1 MSNDY
6 LIKKLVTDCPICD
19 KVHTIELKKR
29 HSHTIV
35 KEETVDY
42 EETFYSCPLSDA
54 EENEYVS
61 AAMMDENLLRAR
73 DSYRRKMGLL
83 ASHEIAAIRSY
94 YGMTQSDFSA
104 LLGWGEVTVTRYES
118 KLIQDDTYDMTMRMA
133 YENPFFALSMLEKNR
148 SRFTQ
153 SKYEKIR
160 SRIKER
166 IEESGTDYL
175 KRQVILSIYSK
186 YDEECDLNGGKL
198 LDLSKVISVIGYF
211 STFIINLNAAK
222 LMSLL
227 WYADAMNFSRHGRS
241 MMGLV
246 YLHRRTGA
254 LPIGSRAI
262 LTLDSIGSEAELLFD
277 EIGYSIKPVGSINIS
292 DFSLEEMGVLEAV
305 ASVFKD
311 MAPCDVLQRVINED
325 AFVGTLPGEVIPYS
339 LIGNLEIW

>member
-1 MSNDY
+1 MSKDY
-6 LIKKLVTDCPICD
+6 LIKKVDTDCPICD

-29 HSHTIV
+29 YSQAVV

-42 EETFYSCPLSDA
+42 EETYYSCPLSDD

-61 AAMMDENLLRAR
+61 AALMDENLLRAR

-83 ASHEIAAIRSY
+83 TSQEIAAIRSC

-118 KLIQDDTYDMTMRMA
+118 KLIQDETYDMTMRMA
-133 YENPFFALSMLEKNR
+133 SENPFYALSMIEKNR
-148 SRFTQ
+148 SRFTK

-160 SRIKER
+160 SRIKET
-166 IEESGTDYL
+166 IEDSGIEYL

-198 LDLSKVISVIGYF
+198 LDLSKIISVIGYF
-211 STFIINLNAAK
+211 YTFIKNLNAAK

-241 MMGLV
+241 MTGLV
-246 YLHRRTGA
+246 YLHKRTGA
-254 LPIGSRAI
+254 LPVGYREI
-262 LTLDSIGSEAELLFD
+262 LSLGSIGAEVELLYD
-277 EIGYSIKPVGSINIS
+277 EIGYTIKPVGSINIS
-292 DFSLEEMGVLEAV
+292 DFSLEELGVLEAV

-311 MAPCDVLQRVINED
+311 IEPNDVLQRVISEE
-325 AFVGTLPGEVIPYS
+325 AFVGTLPSEVIPYS
-339 LIGNLEIW
+339 LIGSLEV

>member
-1 MSNDY
+1 MGNDY
-6 LIKKLVTDCPICD
+6 LIKKLVTDCPICC

-35 KEETVDY
+35 KGETVDY
-42 EETFYSCPLSDA
+42 EETYYSCPLSYED
-54 EENEYVS
+54 ENEYVP

-83 ASHEIAAIRSY
+83 ASKEIAEIRSY

-118 KLIQDDTYDMTMRMA
+118 KLIQDDTYDITMRMA
-133 YENPFFALSMLEKNR
+133 YENPFFALSMIEKNR

-153 SKYEKIR
+153 SKYERIR
-160 SRIKER
+160 SKIKER
-166 IEESGTDYL
+166 IEVSGTEYL

-186 YDEECDLNGGKL
+186 YDVECDLNGGKL

-227 WYADAMNFSRHGRS
+227 WYADATNFSRHGKS

-246 YLHRRTGA
+246 YLHIRTGA
-254 LPIGSRAI
+254 IPVGFEEI
-262 LTLDSIGSEAELLFD
+262 LSLDSSGAEVEVLFD
-277 EIGYSIKPVGSINIS
+277 EIGYSIRPVGSINIS
-292 DFSLEEMGVLEAV
+292 DFSLEELGVLEAV
-305 ASVFKD
+305 ARVFKD
-311 MAPCDVLQRVINED
+311 MEPCDVLQSVISEK
-325 AFVGTLPGEVIPYS
+325 AYVGTLPDEVISYCQ
-339 LIGNLEIW
+339 IGKLNI